1 MTKSWYIELYCTE
14 SVTCSAFTANW
25 LAADQMS
32 GYSSLQGPPSD
43 FGQECE
49 ETTTIRG
56 CMFVFEDSAVH
67 IIDLEQWTFSK
78 YNCEETKINVL
89 AKINMCVRT

>member
-1 MTKSWYIELYCTE
+1 
-14 SVTCSAFTANW
+14 
-25 LAADQMS
+25 
-32 GYSSLQGPPSD
+32 
-43 FGQECE
+43 
-49 ETTTIRG
+49 
-56 CMFVFEDSAVH
+56 MFVLEDSAVH